1 MDRDPFLE
9 LLGRPPEAF
18 REAADAVPGVR
29 RNDADRIPALS
40 AFDDRTDGGAPPET
54 DRERRLRWKVW
65 VLRDAPFGVTLSGA
79 AYEDNP
85 VLAVNRTFERLTGY
99 PARVMRGRNPRLL
112 QGPASERKP
121 LGDLH
126 GALRRWEPV
135 TVELWNY
142 RADGTRFRNR
152 VSLRPVFD
160 DVGTVTHWF
169 GVQGRV

>member
-1 MDRDPFLE
+1 MDRDALRS
-9 LLGRPPEAF
+9 LLGRPAPDF
-18 REAADAVPGVR
+18 REAASEVLGVR
-29 RNDADRIPALS
+29 RDAAGRVPAL
-40 AFDDRTDGGAPPET
+40 ADFGDPAPEPSET
-54 DRERRLRWKVW
+54 DRERRLHWQVW
-65 VLRDAPFGVTLSGA
+65 CLRDTPFGVTLSGA

-85 VLAVNRTFERLTGY
+85 VHAVNRTFERLTGY
-99 PARVMRGRNPRLL
+99 SLGAMWGRNPRLL
-112 QGPASERKP
+112 QGPATERKP

-142 RADGTRFRNR
+142 RRDGTRFRNR
-152 VSLRPVFD
+152 VSLRPAFD